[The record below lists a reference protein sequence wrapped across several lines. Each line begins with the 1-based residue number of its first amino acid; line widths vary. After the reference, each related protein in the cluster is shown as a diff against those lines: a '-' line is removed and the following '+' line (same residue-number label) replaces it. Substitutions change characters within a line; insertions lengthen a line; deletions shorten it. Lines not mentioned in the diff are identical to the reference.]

1 MACNARLESVFSDFS
16 FFLYFY
22 FEEKIMNEESKV
34 IPAPINKTSIVRIVT
49 LGEESI
55 MVIKLPKKVDE
66 NIEIGRIVHEE
77 PLKGGGGIC
86 CDSLGCVVAL

>member
-1 MACNARLESVFSDFS
+1 
-16 FFLYFY
+16 
-22 FEEKIMNEESKV
+22 MNEEPQATPT
-34 IPAPINKTSIVRIVT
+34 PADKSSIVRIVT

-77 PLKGGGGIC
+77 PVKGGGGIC

>member
-1 MACNARLESVFSDFS
+1 
-16 FFLYFY
+16 
-22 FEEKIMNEESKV
+22 MNEESQV
-34 IPAPINKTSIVRIVT
+34 APSPAVKASIVRIVT

-77 PLKGGGGIC
+77 PVKGGGGIC